1 MLETMVLKWCA
12 KSIFF
17 LLSAPFQRIFFLI
30 PHLLQHETV

>member
-17 LLSAPFQRIFFLI
+17 HLAHRFSTFFLI